1 MQSRKIE
8 MRVFEEHKNV
18 LPTKEFWQ

>member
-1 MQSRKIE
+1 MQSRKIK